1 MVFGIVTAAVHSLL
15 GGVLGGW
22 LGGPAG
28 VAVGGAAGLLLGVP
42 FGWAVAG
49 ARSYRPD
56 ARGVALFVVD
66 HTWSLPNTVLGAGY
80 LVAHLAVGHR
90 LDRDACRHRG
100 RVNLVEGVWPRYATT
115 LGTVCAG
122 AGPGVQRHEDV
133 HILQARLLGPL
144 YLPLVAANYVL
155 FTIAP
160 VWLLYHDHARAPIDR
175 VRRYFEVGVYP
186 HTWHEAIAYRVQGR
200 PPR

>member
-1 MVFGIVTAAVHSLL
+1 MVFGIVTAAVHTLL
-15 GGVLGGW
+15 GVVLGGW

-28 VAVGGAAGLLLGVP
+28 AAVGAAAGLLLGAP

-56 ARGVALFVVD
+56 ARGGALFVVD
-66 HTWSLPNTVLGAGY
+66 HTWSLPNTVLGAAY
-80 LVAHLAVGHR
+80 LAGHLAAGHR

-155 FTIAP
+155 FTVAP
-160 VWLLYHDHARAPIDR
+160 VWLLYHDHAHAPIDR